1 MKFTVRIDGAD
12 TGLLERL
19 IAAANR
25 KLAGRRVHTAAPHSV
40 INSPGAAAVSDTP
53 PPPTPEANS

>member
-25 KLAGRRVHTAAPHSV
+25 KLAGRRTQSPAAPPT
-40 INSPGAAAVSDTP
+40 ITP
-53 PPPTPEANS
+53 PPPTPEATS